1 MPKLPPFIAGTL
13 WIVGGA
19 VTLSLYVLL
28 VFRPVNIPDSNGMRG
43 ELYGPVA
50 FYLLPISI
58 GCVVAIG
65 YGVYQIIGSL
75 WK

>member
-1 MPKLPPFIAGTL
+1 MPKLPPFIVGTL

-28 VFRPVNIPDSNGMRG
+28 VFRPVNVPDRDGFRG

-50 FYLLPISI
+50 LFLLPISI
-58 GCVVAIG
+58 GCMVSIG
-65 YGVYQIIGSL
+65 YVVYQIIGSL

>member
-1 MPKLPPFIAGTL
+1 MPKLPPFIVGTL

-19 VTLSLYVLL
+19 VTLSLYVLF
-28 VFRPVNIPDSNGMRG
+28 VFRPVNVPDRDGVRG

-50 FYLLPISI
+50 FFLLPISI
-58 GCVVAIG
+58 ACVVAIG
-65 YGVYQIIGSL
+65 YGVYRIIQSL